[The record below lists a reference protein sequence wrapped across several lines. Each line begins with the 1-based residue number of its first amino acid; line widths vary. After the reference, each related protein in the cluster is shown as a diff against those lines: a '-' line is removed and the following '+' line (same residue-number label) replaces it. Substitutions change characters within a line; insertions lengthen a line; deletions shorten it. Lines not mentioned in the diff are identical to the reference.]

1 MSNEGHTVVDAS
13 CQLPTACCQLGEVRE
28 PRWHVLWTLRDAEKF
43 VHDHL
48 TDRGFHTFLPMI
60 DVWSR
65 RRGLRQ
71 RVRVPMFP
79 NYLFLQHT
87 MDKASYY
94 EVAKTRR
101 LVKVLGDGWDRLAV
115 VPDSEIEAI
124 QKIHSSNLPA
134 RPHVY
139 LPEGDRVRITQGLLA
154 GVEGILV
161 RSKPQKGLLVV
172 SIELLRRAIAVE
184 IDGTVVVPA

>member
-1 MSNEGHTVVDAS
+1 MTNEGHMVSETG

-28 PRWHVLWTLRDAEKF
+28 PKWHVLWTLRDAEKL

-48 TDRGFHTFLPMI
+48 TDRGFHAFLPMI

-79 NYLFLQHT
+79 TYLFLQHT
-87 MDKASYY
+87 MDKASYH

-184 IDGTVVVPA
+184 IDGTAIVPA